1 MMIPDVCHQTHHAET
16 KPDHGRPV
24 VQSSQ
29 SNFGFNKI

>member
-1 MMIPDVCHQTHHAET
+1 MMTPDVCHQTHAET